1 MPQKIHFEPTNGTSG
16 KGDVSLNSSE
26 IYDAIFSELSR
37 TEAHA
42 ILRSKDYETGTF
54 IIRKGSH
61 AMGRTNKGK
70 ILAATG
76 WCIEFVTCPFLP
88 IELTCSTLMDHLL

>member
-1 MPQKIHFEPTNGTSG
+1 MNFQR
-16 KGDVSLNSSE
+16 
-26 IYDAIFSELSR
+26 IFSECSR

-61 AMGRTNKGK
+61 AMGKTNKGK
-70 ILAATG
+70 
-76 WCIEFVTCPFLP
+76 
-88 IELTCSTLMDHLL
+88 

>member
-1 MPQKIHFEPTNGTSG
+1 MPQKIHFEPTNGILG
-16 KGDVSLNSSE
+16 KGDVSLISSQ
-26 IYDAIFSELSR
+26 IYDAILSELSR

-70 ILAATG
+70 VLVDNG
-76 WCIEFVTCPFLP
+76 WCFEFITCPFNK
-88 IELTCSTLMDHLL
+88 HFG

>member
-1 MPQKIHFEPTNGTSG
+1 MPQKIHFEPTNGTLG
-16 KGDVSLNSSE
+16 KKRFHIDSSK
-26 IYDAIFSELSR
+26 IFNLISSELSR

-61 AMGRTNKGK
+61 AMGKTNKGK
-70 ILAATG
+70 VLAETG
-76 WCIEFVTCPFLP
+76 RSLELITRPFL
-88 IELTCSTLMDHLL
+88 SSHLD